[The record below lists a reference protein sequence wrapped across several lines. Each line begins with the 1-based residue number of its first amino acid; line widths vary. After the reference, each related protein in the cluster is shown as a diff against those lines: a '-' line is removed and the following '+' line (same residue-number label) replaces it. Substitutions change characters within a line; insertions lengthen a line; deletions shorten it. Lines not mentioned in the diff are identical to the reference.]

1 MWFKTTTILLFLTS
15 LWFGWRCCWTGLV
28 WLELDGQG
36 WPHPG
41 LASVGM
47 AGTAG
52 PASTSSL
59 KRPMHMAAVF
69 QERGS
74 RSCKAY
80 WDLGSELGVTSHH
93 SSDQKKSQGQ
103 PRLNGWG
110 NRFCLLMGGAAE
122 NVWPFAIEHMAS
134 PLCFQLWSQS
144 MFKSWF
150 YQALA
155 VMPSES

>member
-1 MWFKTTTILLFLTS
+1 M
-15 LWFGWRCCWTGLV
+15 V
-28 WLELDGQG
+28 WLEVLLDWAGVAG
-36 WPHPG
+36 ARW
-41 LASVGM
+41 SGM
-47 AGTAG
+47 ASPRSGLSWNG
-52 PASTSSL
+52 WDSWSCPTSSL
-59 KRPMHMAAVF
+59 KRLMHMAAVF

-110 NRFCLLMGGAAE
+110 NRFCLLMGGAVE

-134 PLCFQLWSQS
+134 RLCFQLWSQS
-144 MFKSWF
+144 MFKPWF